1 MYRKRRYEV
10 GKLDGLKPEKVFR
23 FFEEI
28 TQIPHGSYNLEAIRQ
43 YLIDFATNRNIEYVA
58 DKAGNVIYRVPATSG
73 YEEQPVTVLQGHMDM
88 VAVCEDGYGIDMKTM
103 PLDVFTEGDFIGAR
117 HTSLGGDNGIAVAMA
132 LAILDSDDI
141 PHPALEVVITANEET
156 GMEGAS
162 GLDILN
168 IRGRRLIN
176 LDSEDEGIFTVGCAG
191 GARVVCY
198 LPADNSVPEGDDI
211 TSIEIRISGLLGGHS
226 GQMIHLGRGN
236 ASKLMGRI
244 LSSASSASPS
254 AVINS
259 IKGGVADNAI
269 ATDCVANISLPAPDL
284 MKFTEAILTEADKVK
299 TEYSVKDPGF
309 TVTISH
315 DTARAQDIAISLKYA
330 SAFINALPHGVIAM
344 SSEAEG
350 LVETSLNLGIL
361 KIDNNRIHAEF
372 AVRSSINSARDA
384 LVKKLIDLTEGF
396 GGTNKVTGVY
406 PGWKYLSDS
415 PLRDKMIRVFR
426 EMYNK
431 DPKIEAIHAGLECG
445 WFASKADDFDIVSL
459 GPDMQD
465 IHSVNER
472 LSISSTESVYSYLLA
487 LLATKD

>member
-1 MYRKRRYEV
+1 MS
-10 GKLDGLKPEKVFR
+10 KLDGLKPEKVFH

-28 TQIPHGSYNLEAIRQ
+28 TRIPHGSYNLEMIRN
-43 YLIDFATNRNIEYVA
+43 YLIRFAEERGIEYIT
-58 DKAGNVIYRVPATSG
+58 DDHGNVVYKKPATAG
-73 YEEQPVTVLQGHMDM
+73 YEDQPGIVLQGHMDM

-103 PLDVFTEGDFIGAR
+103 PLDVFAENGLVGAR

-141 PHPALEVVITANEET
+141 SHPDLEIIITANEET

-162 GLDILN
+162 GFDISC
-168 IRGRRLIN
+168 IKGRRLLN

-198 LPADNSVPEGDDI
+198 LPADNAVPQGDDI
-211 TSIEIRISGLLGGHS
+211 CTIEVRISGLLGGHS

-244 LSSASSASPS
+244 LSSASPASPS

-259 IKGGVADNAI
+259 ITGGVADNAI
-269 ATDCVANISLPAPDL
+269 ATDCVANISLPKQDL
-284 MKFTEAILTEADKVK
+284 NGFTEAILAEADKVK
-299 TEYSVKDPGF
+299 AEYSVKDPGF
-309 TVTISH
+309 TLTVSG
-315 DTARAQDIAISLKYA
+315 DAAGAQDIAISLKYA
-330 SAFINALPHGVIAM
+330 SAFINALPYGVIAM

-361 KIDNNRIHAEF
+361 KIDDNRIHAEF

-384 LVKKLIDLTEGF
+384 LVKRLIDLTEGF

-426 EMYNK
+426 EMYGK

-445 WFASKADDFDIVSL
+445 WFASKADDFDIVSI

>member
-1 MYRKRRYEV
+1 MS
-10 GKLDGLKPEKVFR
+10 KLDGLKPEKVFH

-28 TQIPHGSYNLEAIRQ
+28 TQIPHGSYNLEMIRD
-43 YLIDFATNRNIEYVA
+43 YLIKFAAERGIEYIA
-58 DKAGNVIYRVPATSG
+58 DDCGNVVYKKPATPG
-73 YEEQPVTVLQGHMDM
+73 YEDQPGIVIQGHMDM
-88 VAVCEDGYGIDMKTM
+88 VAVCEEGLGIDMKTM
-103 PLDVFTEGDFIGAR
+103 PLDVFAEGNLVGAR
-117 HTSLGGDNGIAVAMA
+117 HTSLGGDDGIAVAMA

-141 PHPALEVVITANEET
+141 PHPELEVIITANEET

-162 GLDILN
+162 GFDVSCIK
-168 IRGRRLIN
+168 GRRLLN

-198 LPADNSVPEGDDI
+198 LPADNTAPEADDI
-211 TSIEIRISGLLGGHS
+211 QTLEVRISGLLGGHS

-244 LSSASSASPS
+244 LSTASSASPS

-259 IKGGVADNAI
+259 ITGGVADNAI
-269 ATDCVANISLPAPDL
+269 ATDCVANISMPASDVQA
-284 MKFTEAILTEADKVK
+284 FTAAVTTEADKIK
-299 TEYSVKDPGF
+299 AEYSVKDPGF
-309 TVTISH
+309 TLTVSQNVPK
-315 DTARAQDIAISLKYA
+315 AQDIAISLKYA
-330 SAFINALPHGVIAM
+330 SAFINALPYGVIAM

-361 KIDNNRIHAEF
+361 KIDDNRIHAEF

-384 LVKKLIDLTEGF
+384 LVKRLIDLTEGF

-426 EMYNK
+426 EMYGK

-445 WFASKADDFDIVSL
+445 WFASKADDFDIVSI

>member
-1 MYRKRRYEV
+1 MS
-10 GKLDGLKPEKVFR
+10 KLDGLKPEKVFH

-28 TQIPHGSYNLEAIRQ
+28 TRIPHGSYNLEMIRA
-43 YLIDFATNRNIEYVA
+43 YLIRFAEERGIEYIA
-58 DKAGNVIYRVPATSG
+58 DDHGNVVYKKPATAG
-73 YEEQPVTVLQGHMDM
+73 YEDQPGIVLQGHMDM
-88 VAVCEDGYGIDMKTM
+88 VAVCEDGYGIDMKAM
-103 PLDVFTEGDFIGAR
+103 PLDVFAENGLVGAR

-141 PHPALEVVITANEET
+141 SHPDLEIIITANEET

-162 GLDILN
+162 GFDISC
-168 IRGRRLIN
+168 IKGRRLLN

-198 LPADNSVPEGDDI
+198 LPADNSVPRGDDI
-211 TSIEIRISGLLGGHS
+211 CTIEVRISGLLGGHS

-244 LSSASSASPS
+244 LSSASPASPS

-259 IKGGVADNAI
+259 ITGGVADNAI
-269 ATDCVANISLPAPDL
+269 ATDCVANISLPAQDL
-284 MKFTEAILTEADKVK
+284 NGFTEAILAEADKVK
-299 TEYSVKDPGF
+299 AEYSVKDPGF
-309 TVTISH
+309 ILTVSG
-315 DTARAQDIAISLKYA
+315 DAAGAQDIAISLKYA
-330 SAFINALPHGVIAM
+330 SAFINALPYGVIAM

-361 KIDNNRIHAEF
+361 KIDDNRIHAEF

-384 LVKKLIDLTEGF
+384 LVKRLIDLTEGF

-426 EMYNK
+426 EMYGK

-472 LSISSTESVYSYLLA
+472 LSISSTESVYTYLLA

>member
-1 MYRKRRYEV
+1 MS
-10 GKLDGLKPEKVFR
+10 KLDGLKPEKVFH

-28 TQIPHGSYNLEAIRQ
+28 TRIPHGSYNLEMIRD
-43 YLIDFATNRNIEYVA
+43 YLIRFAEERGIEYIA
-58 DKAGNVIYRVPATSG
+58 DDHGNVVYKKPATAG
-73 YEEQPVTVLQGHMDM
+73 YEDQPGIVLQGHMDM

-103 PLDVFTEGDFIGAR
+103 PLDVFAENGLVGAR

-132 LAILDSDDI
+132 LTILDSDDI
-141 PHPALEVVITANEET
+141 SHPDLEIIITANEET

-162 GLDILN
+162 GFDISC
-168 IRGRRLIN
+168 IKGRRLLN

-198 LPADNSVPEGDDI
+198 LPADNSAPRGDDI
-211 TSIEIRISGLLGGHS
+211 CTIEVRISGLLGGHS

-244 LSSASSASPS
+244 LSSASPASPS

-259 IKGGVADNAI
+259 ITGGVADNAI
-269 ATDCVANISLPAPDL
+269 ATDCVANISLPAQDL
-284 MKFTEAILTEADKVK
+284 NGFTEAILAEADKVK
-299 TEYSVKDPGF
+299 AEYSVKDPGF
-309 TVTISH
+309 TLTVSG
-315 DTARAQDIAISLKYA
+315 DAARAQDIAISLKYA
-330 SAFINALPHGVIAM
+330 SAFINALPYGVIAM

-361 KIDNNRIHAEF
+361 KIDDNRIHAEF

-384 LVKKLIDLTEGF
+384 LVKRLIDLTEGF

-415 PLRDKMIRVFR
+415 PLRDKMIKVFR
-426 EMYNK
+426 EMYGK

>member
-1 MYRKRRYEV
+1 MS
-10 GKLDGLKPEKVFR
+10 KLDGLKPEKVFH
-23 FFEEI
+23 FCEEI
-28 TQIPHGSYNLEAIRQ
+28 TRIPHGSYNLEMIRN
-43 YLIDFATNRNIEYVA
+43 YLIRFAEERGIEYIT
-58 DKAGNVIYRVPATSG
+58 DDHGNVVYKKPATAG
-73 YEEQPVTVLQGHMDM
+73 YEDQPGIVLQGHMDM
-88 VAVCEDGYGIDMKTM
+88 VAVCEDGYGIDMRTM
-103 PLDVFTEGDFIGAR
+103 PLDVFAENGLVGAR

-141 PHPALEVVITANEET
+141 SHPDLEIIITANEET

-162 GLDILN
+162 GFDISC
-168 IRGRRLIN
+168 IKGRRLLN

-198 LPADNSVPEGDDI
+198 LPADNAVPRGDDI
-211 TSIEIRISGLLGGHS
+211 CTIEVRISGLLGGHS

-244 LSSASSASPS
+244 LSSASPASPS

-259 IKGGVADNAI
+259 ITGGVADNAI
-269 ATDCVANISLPAPDL
+269 ATDCVANISLPAQDL
-284 MKFTEAILTEADKVK
+284 NGFTEAVLAEADKVK
-299 TEYSVKDPGF
+299 AEYSVKDPGF
-309 TVTISH
+309 TLTVSG
-315 DTARAQDIAISLKYA
+315 DAAGAQDIAISLKYA
-330 SAFINALPHGVIAM
+330 SAFINALPYGVIAM

-361 KIDNNRIHAEF
+361 KIDDNRIHAEF

-384 LVKKLIDLTEGF
+384 LVKRLIDLTEGF

-426 EMYNK
+426 EMYGK

-445 WFASKADDFDIVSL
+445 WFASKADDFDIVSI

>member
-1 MYRKRRYEV
+1 MS
-10 GKLDGLKPEKVFR
+10 KLDGLTPEKVFH

-28 TQIPHGSYNLEAIRQ
+28 TRIPHGSYNLEMIRS
-43 YLIDFATNRNIEYVA
+43 YLIRFAEERGIEYIA
-58 DKAGNVIYRVPATSG
+58 DDHGNVVYKKPATDG
-73 YEEQPVTVLQGHMDM
+73 YEDQPGIVLQGHMDM

-103 PLDVFTEGDFIGAR
+103 PLDVFAENGLVGAR

-141 PHPALEVVITANEET
+141 SHPDLEIIITANEET

-162 GLDILN
+162 GFDISC
-168 IRGRRLIN
+168 IKGRRLLN

-198 LPADNSVPEGDDI
+198 LPADNAVPRGDDI
-211 TSIEIRISGLLGGHS
+211 CTIEVRISGLLGGHS

-244 LSSASSASPS
+244 LSTASSASPS

-259 IKGGVADNAI
+259 ITGGVADNAI
-269 ATDCVANISLPAPDL
+269 ATDCVANISMPASDVQA
-284 MKFTEAILTEADKVK
+284 FTAAVTTEADKVK
-299 TEYSVKDPGF
+299 AEYSVKDPGF
-309 TVTISH
+309 TLTVSQNVPK
-315 DTARAQDIAISLKYA
+315 AQNIAISLKYA
-330 SAFINALPHGVIAM
+330 SAFINALPYGVIAM

-361 KIDNNRIHAEF
+361 KIDDNRIHAEF

-384 LVKKLIDLTEGF
+384 LVKRLIDLTEGF

-426 EMYNK
+426 EMYGK

-445 WFASKADDFDIVSL
+445 WFASKADDFDIVSI

-472 LSISSTESVYSYLLA
+472 LSISSTESIYSYLLA

>member
-1 MYRKRRYEV
+1 MS
-10 GKLDGLKPEKVFR
+10 KLDGLKPEKVFH

-28 TQIPHGSYNLEAIRQ
+28 TQIPHGSYNLEMIRD
-43 YLIDFATNRNIEYVA
+43 YLIKFAAERGIEYIA
-58 DKAGNVIYRVPATSG
+58 DDCGNIVYKKPATPG
-73 YEEQPVTVLQGHMDM
+73 YEDQPGIVIQGHMDM
-88 VAVCEDGYGIDMKTM
+88 VAVCEEGLGIDMKTM
-103 PLDVFTEGDFIGAR
+103 PLDVFAEGNLVGSR
-117 HTSLGGDNGIAVAMA
+117 HTSLGGDDGIAVAMA

-141 PHPALEVVITANEET
+141 PHPELEVIITANEET

-162 GLDILN
+162 GFDVSCIK
-168 IRGRRLIN
+168 GRRLLN

-198 LPADNSVPEGDDI
+198 LPADNAAPEADAI
-211 TSIEIRISGLLGGHS
+211 QTLEVRISGLLGGHS

-244 LSSASSASPS
+244 LSTASSASPS

-259 IKGGVADNAI
+259 ITGGVADNAI
-269 ATDCVANISLPAPDL
+269 ATDCVANISMPASDVQA
-284 MKFTEAILTEADKVK
+284 FTAAVTTEADKVK
-299 TEYSVKDPGF
+299 AEYSVKDPGF
-309 TVTISH
+309 TLTVSQNVPK
-315 DTARAQDIAISLKYA
+315 AQDIAISLKYA
-330 SAFINALPHGVIAM
+330 SAFINALPYGVIAM

-361 KIDNNRIHAEF
+361 KIDDNRIHAEF

-384 LVKKLIDLTEGF
+384 LVKRLIDLTEGF

-426 EMYNK
+426 EMYGK

-445 WFASKADDFDIVSL
+445 WFASKADDFDIVSI

>member
-1 MYRKRRYEV
+1 MS
-10 GKLDGLKPEKVFR
+10 KLDGLKPEKVFH

-28 TQIPHGSYNLEAIRQ
+28 TRIPHGSYNLEMIRN
-43 YLIDFATNRNIEYVA
+43 YLIRFAEERGIEYIA
-58 DKAGNVIYRVPATSG
+58 DDHGNVVYKKPATAG
-73 YEEQPVTVLQGHMDM
+73 YEDQPGIVLQGHMDM

-103 PLDVFTEGDFIGAR
+103 PLDVFAENGLVGAR

-141 PHPALEVVITANEET
+141 SHPDLEIIITANEET

-162 GLDILN
+162 GFDISC
-168 IRGRRLIN
+168 IKGRRLLN

-198 LPADNSVPEGDDI
+198 LPADNAVPRGDDI
-211 TSIEIRISGLLGGHS
+211 CTIEVRISGLLGGHS

-244 LSSASSASPS
+244 LSSASPASPS

-259 IKGGVADNAI
+259 ITGGVADNAI
-269 ATDCVANISLPAPDL
+269 ATDCVANISLPAQDL
-284 MKFTEAILTEADKVK
+284 NGFTEAVLAEADKVK
-299 TEYSVKDPGF
+299 AEYSVKDPGF
-309 TVTISH
+309 TLTVSG
-315 DTARAQDIAISLKYA
+315 DAAGAQDIAISLKYA
-330 SAFINALPHGVIAM
+330 SAFINALPYGVIAM

-361 KIDNNRIHAEF
+361 KIDDNRIHAEF

-384 LVKKLIDLTEGF
+384 LVKRLIDLTEGF

-426 EMYNK
+426 EMYGK

-445 WFASKADDFDIVSL
+445 WFASKADDFDIVSI